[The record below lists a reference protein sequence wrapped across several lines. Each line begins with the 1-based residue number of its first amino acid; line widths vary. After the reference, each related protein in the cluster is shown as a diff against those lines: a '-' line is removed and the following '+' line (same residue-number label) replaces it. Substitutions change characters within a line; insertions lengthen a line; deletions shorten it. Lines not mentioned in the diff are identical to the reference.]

1 MFEESESTTRPSP
14 LGAAQRG
21 IWYAQRLDPD
31 NPLHSGAAYLEL
43 RGPLDTNT
51 LATAIH
57 RASED
62 TDALRLAFVEH
73 TGAGLT
79 PTQVGDRSPAPGADE
94 GPRQYLDPTLRP
106 ALYRP
111 DGPTD
116 EAAALRW
123 MRDDLAAPTDPL
135 TGPLA
140 AQALFQVEDERH
152 LWYYRAHHLLL
163 DGMGLWLFQRRAEAA
178 HTALRTGAPVP
189 ENPAAPLAR
198 LWQEEEAYRASPRY
212 AADRAHWQ
220 RAMRERP
227 EPASLAG
234 PPTPGSRSFLRAQ
247 GLLPAGP
254 ADALELL
261 AARHGSGRPAALV
274 AALAALVHRVSG
286 ATDIVL
292 GLAVHARLTPAARR
306 TPAMTANVVPLR
318 LTVRPGTLV
327 GDLVGQAARV
337 LRDAL
342 RHQRYPREDLARDLA
357 AAGGRRPLHGPTLNI
372 MRAPGDRFDG
382 AAARLRFLSN
392 GPVEDLKFTC
402 YDAGSGALPI
412 DVDADP
418 ARYDQATLDRHRE
431 RFTDLLTTF
440 AQDPGRSLAHLDV
453 RTAAERRAHRTASS
467 RRDTGRPDGGDITS
481 LTAAAR
487 DPERPPTTTDILP
500 DDSPPQPDSLPAL
513 FARQAARTPTRIAV
527 TAEDGELSY
536 AELDRRADRLAR
548 LLLARGAGPGRLVAL
563 ALPRGAILPVALLAV
578 LKTGAGYLPLDPG
591 YPAARLALTCEEA
604 RPVLLVT
611 DTATSAPGYLPDGP
625 PRLVLDDPRHAE
637 ELRTVADTPL
647 SDAERGGPGRA
658 PAGDDI
664 AYVIHTSGSTG
675 RPKGVLIPHR
685 NVLRLFE
692 AARPVLGFG
701 PDDVWTL
708 LHSYA
713 FDFSVWEI
721 WGPLLHGGRLVVV
734 PHDTVR
740 TPSLLLRLLER
751 ERVTVLNQT
760 PSAFRQLIRTDAERP
775 YPGAR
780 LSLRRVVLGGEALD
794 PAILRDWYARHRDD
808 SPLIVNMYGITET
821 TVHVTH
827 LPLTEH
833 LASTATGSPIGEP
846 LPDLRLHLLDSALR
860 PSVPGTSGELYVSGA
875 GLAHGYAGRPAL
887 TSHRFVADPFG
898 PPGSRMYRTGDLARW
913 TEDGG
918 LAHLGRADGQVQLRG
933 FRVEPAE
940 TEGELTRLPSVAAA
954 ACVVRGSGDDQRLV
968 GYVVPRAGHAPAP
981 ADLRAH
987 LARRL
992 PPQSVPGAFVVLAEL
1007 PLTANGKLDRDAL
1020 PAPTASGTTRAPS
1033 GRTQTLLCELFEKV
1047 LGTSAPV
1054 GADDDFFAL
1063 GGHSLLA
1070 TRLVGRIRDTLGT
1083 ELGVGAVFDAP
1094 TPSAL
1099 AELVRQDAAHG
1110 PTTPI
1115 TDVPPSQAA
1124 GPAGTPVGPV
1134 PPDGPR
1140 RGVALTSAQRRMWAL
1155 HRLQGPGPTYNLP
1168 CALTLTGPL
1177 DVQALHTALR
1187 DLVRRHEILRTRYP
1201 GSGPDSVSDG
1211 EPVQEIQTP
1220 SAADR
1225 LALGRQHSTDA
1236 DLARDLTSLAR
1247 APFALDREL
1256 PLRATLMT
1264 LPPSADGRARH
1275 TLLLVLHH
1283 IAGDGWSLT
1292 PLLDD
1297 LAHAYAARRTL
1308 REPHWPYPAP
1318 RQALHAQRER
1328 ERPPARAD
1336 LDFWRRTLDGAPEQL
1351 PLPTDRLRP
1360 TVPSLR
1366 GGSIPLSIDAG
1377 LHALL
1382 ARTARACRAS
1392 VFMVLHA
1399 ALAALLTASGAG
1411 TDVVVGTPTTGRRGD
1426 ELDDVVG
1433 FFVNPLALRVD
1444 TGGTPSFA
1452 ELLDRVRRTDLAA
1465 YDHQDVPFDRVVD
1478 AAAPQRS
1485 LGRHPLFQVVLSFQ
1499 DFEPT
1504 LRLPGIEAT
1513 PHAVD
1518 LGAAKFDLTVNL
1530 VERRDEDGTPAGITG
1545 DVEYAT
1551 DLFDATTA
1559 RAFGQRL
1566 LTLLRAAAADPER
1579 PLAEIDLATDE
1590 EKRLATGAWNPPGTP
1605 TVHPHFPAL
1614 FAALAAASPDAP
1626 ALDSGTDRFTYRQ
1639 LDARTNQLAR
1649 LLLRDGVRAGS
1660 VVPLALP
1667 RSTEMTLAWLAVL
1680 KTGAAC
1686 LPVDPSYPAE
1696 RVRLLLAAA
1705 SPGTPAVTVS
1715 AHAPDVRDAHAVVNL
1730 PDSPPAPSPSDAT
1743 RAIVVLDAP
1752 ATLRTLDGLP
1762 DTAVT
1767 DSERARPIDPADPAY
1782 VIHTSGSTGRPKG
1795 VVVPHTGLPT
1805 LASAQAD
1812 RFRLAP
1818 ESRVLQ
1824 LASPSFDASVMETLM
1839 ALGTGATLVIP
1850 PPGPLAGEE
1859 LADVL
1864 AAHRVTHAL
1873 IPPTALTGVPPE
1885 SLPDLRTLVVG
1896 GEACPPALAAQWS
1909 TGRRMVNAYGP
1920 TETTACA
1927 TTSAPLEPGAGVPI
1941 GSPVAGLS
1949 VQVLDASL
1957 RLAPVGVPGE
1967 LYIGGP
1973 GVAHGY
1979 LGRPALTAERFV
1991 ADPYGPPGSRAFRT
2005 GDRARRRA
2013 DGTLEHLG
2021 RADDQVKIRG
2031 FRVEPGEIA
2040 AVLGNHP
2047 DVRRCAVVDREDR
2060 PGDRKLVAY
2069 VVPDEGRDVH
2079 ASALR
2084 QHVRAIL
2091 PAHMVPAAFVA
2102 LDALPVTP
2110 QGKLD
2115 RTALPAP
2122 DLTPA
2127 PAARAARPGA
2137 ETAVCAGFADILG
2150 LSGAGPDDD
2159 FFALGGDS
2167 VLAIQLVSRLRAK
2180 GLTLT
2185 TRHVFEHRTPGA
2197 LAERARTTAPTAPAP
2212 GPARDVTDPFAAPPM
2227 AHWLRA
2233 KGDSARSFSQTMVVT
2248 TPPSPDGTHPRLA
2261 LQYVID
2267 SHEALRT
2274 TLLSGA
2280 PDDSA
2285 AQRLRL
2291 RARPPGAL
2299 DASDCMERIAPP
2311 GAEEADL
2318 TQALDRARAALD
2330 PERGHM
2336 VRAVWADAGQD
2347 QGRLAL
2353 VIHHLAVDAVSW
2365 GVLLPDLRRA
2375 WEAAAADRPLAPPP
2389 PRAAY
2394 AHWAAALAEQAH
2406 TPVRVRELPTW
2417 TATLGAPHL
2426 RLTDRPL
2433 LPARD
2438 THATLRHHT
2447 VDLPAT
2453 TTHALLTRV
2462 PVAFHCR
2469 VLEPLLTAFGLALT
2483 DWARARGHDPAD
2495 VLLDMEG
2502 HGRDSADPAHPL
2514 DSAVGWFT
2522 ALHPLRLPLA
2532 ELTGAA
2538 LTEALAGGPALGDV
2552 VKRVK
2557 EALRAVPGDGTGY
2570 GLLRHLND
2578 RTAPVL
2584 ADLPAPPFGF
2594 NYLGRFRHDDTP
2606 FSAAPGTGALAGAGA
2621 APGFPAAHALE
2632 LNAVT
2637 LDAPDGPR
2645 LRAVWSWPAALLDT
2659 PDVVC
2664 LGEGWTRTLTA
2675 LVTHADT
2682 PDAGGWTPSDLP
2694 LVDLEQSDIDALEAA
2709 WRGR

>member
-1 MFEESESTTRPSP
+1 MFEESERTASPSP

-43 RGPLDTNT
+43 RGPLDTST
-51 LATAIH
+51 LAAAIH

-62 TDALRLAFVEH
+62 TDALRLAFTEH
-73 TGAGLT
+73 TGADGT
-79 PTQVGDRSPAPGADE
+79 PTRWGDRFPAPDADE
-94 GPRQYLDPTLRP
+94 GPGQYLDPTLGP

-116 EAAALRW
+116 RATAERW
-123 MRDDLAAPTDPL
+123 MRDDLATPADPL

-140 AQALFQVEDERH
+140 AQALFQIGGERH

-163 DGMGLWLFQRRAEAA
+163 DGMGLWLFQQRAEAV

-189 ENPAAPLAR
+189 ENPAAPLGR
-198 LWQEEEAYRASPRY
+198 LWQEEGAYRASPRY

-220 RAMRERP
+220 RVMRERP

-234 PPTPGSRSFLRAQ
+234 PPTPGSRSFLRSQ

-292 GLAVHARLTPAARR
+292 GLAVHARFTPAARR

-327 GDLVGQAARV
+327 GDLVEQAARV

-342 RHQRYPREDLARDLA
+342 RHQRYPREDLARDLS

-382 AAARLRFLSN
+382 TAARLRFLSN

-402 YDAGSGALPI
+402 YEAGSGALPI

-440 AQDPGRSLAHLDV
+440 AQDPGRPLARLDV
-453 RTAAERRAHRTASS
+453 RTAAERASHRTAASPTDH
-467 RRDTGRPDGGDITS
+467 RGTDGGDATS
-481 LTAAAR
+481 PAGAAR
-487 DPERPPTTTDILP
+487 HPQRPTPTGVLTDDPPAV
-500 DDSPPQPDSLPAL
+500 PDSLPAV

-536 AELDRRADRLAR
+536 AELDRRADRLSR

-563 ALPRGAILPVALLAV
+563 ALPRGSVLPVALLAV
-578 LKTGAGYLPLDPG
+578 LRTGAGYLPLDPG

-611 DTATSAPGYLPDGP
+611 DTATSALGHLPDGP
-625 PRLVLDDPRHAE
+625 PRLVLDDPRHVK
-637 ELRTVADTPL
+637 ELRALADTPL
-647 SDAERGGPGRA
+647 SDAERGGRA

-675 RPKGVLIPHR
+675 RPKGVMIPHR

-692 AARPVLGFG
+692 AARPALGFG

-740 TPSLLLRLLER
+740 TPALLLRLLER
-751 ERVTVLNQT
+751 ERVTFLNQT

-775 YPGAR
+775 GLGAR

-827 LPLTEH
+827 LPLTER

-846 LPDLRLHLLDSALR
+846 LPGLRLHLLDSALR
-860 PSVPGTSGELYVSGA
+860 PSVPGTSGELYVSGS

-940 TEGELTRLPSVAAA
+940 TEAELTRLPSVAAA

-968 GYVVPRAGHAPAP
+968 AYVVPHASGTPSP

-992 PPQSVPGAFVVLAEL
+992 PPQSVPGAFVELAEL

-1020 PAPTASGTTRAPS
+1020 PEPTASGTTRAPA
-1033 GRTQTLLCELFEKV
+1033 GRTQTLLCELFGKV
-1047 LGTSAPV
+1047 LGTAAPV

-1070 TRLVGRIRDTLGT
+1070 TRLVGRIRDALGT

-1099 AELVRQDAAHG
+1099 AELVGREPAHG
-1110 PTTPI
+1110 PTTP
-1115 TDVPPSQAA
+1115 TSEAPAHRAA
-1124 GPAGTPVGPV
+1124 GPAEASDGPV
-1134 PPDGPR
+1134 TPDDPR
-1140 RGVALTSAQRRMWAL
+1140 GRVALTSAQRRMWAL

-1168 CALTLTGPL
+1168 CALTLTGAL
-1177 DVQALHTALR
+1177 DVEALHTALR

-1201 GSGPDSVSDG
+1201 GSGPDSGSDG
-1211 EPVQEIQTP
+1211 EPVQEIQP
-1220 SAADR
+1220 VPAADR
-1225 LALGRQHSTDA
+1225 LTLARQDSTDA

-1247 APFALDREL
+1247 APFALDRDL
-1256 PLRATLMT
+1256 PFRATLMT
-1264 LPPSADGRARH
+1264 LPPAPDGRARH

-1283 IAGDGWSLT
+1283 IAGDGFSLT

-1297 LAHAYAARRTL
+1297 LSHAYAARRTS
-1308 REPHWPYPAP
+1308 REPRWSHPAP
-1318 RQALHAQRER
+1318 SQALHARRER

-1336 LDFWRRTLDGAPEQL
+1336 IDFWRRTLDGAPEQL
-1351 PLPTDRLRP
+1351 PLPTDRPRP
-1360 TVPSLR
+1360 AVPSQC
-1366 GGSIPLSIDAG
+1366 GGSIPLTIDAG
-1377 LHALL
+1377 LHTLL
-1382 ARTARACRAS
+1382 ARTARARSAS

-1411 TDVVVGTPTTGRRGD
+1411 DDIIVGTPTTGRRGD
-1426 ELDDVVG
+1426 ELDDTVG

-1499 DFEPT
+1499 NFEPA

-1530 VERRDEDGTPAGITG
+1530 VERHGEDGTPAGITG

-1551 DLFDATTA
+1551 DLFDAATA

-1579 PLAEIDLATDE
+1579 PLAEIDLATE
-1590 EKRLATGAWNPPGTP
+1590 EERRLATGAWNPPGTP
-1605 TVHPHFPAL
+1605 TAHPHFPAL

-1626 ALDSGTDRFTYRQ
+1626 ALDCGTARFTYRQ

-1667 RSTEMTLAWLAVL
+1667 RSAEMTLAWLAVL

-1686 LPVDPSYPAE
+1686 LPVDPFYPAE

-1705 SPGTPAVTVS
+1705 TPGTPALTVS
-1715 AHAPDVRDAHAVVNL
+1715 AHAPDVGDARAVVSL
-1730 PDSPPAPSPSDAT
+1730 ADPPPAPPLDDTA
-1743 RAIVVLDAP
+1743 RAVVVLDAP
-1752 ATLRTLDGLP
+1752 ATRRSLDGLP
-1762 DTAVT
+1762 DTPVT
-1767 DSERARPIDPADPAY
+1767 DLERARPIDPADPAY

-1795 VVVPHTGLPT
+1795 VVVPHAGLPA
-1805 LASAQAD
+1805 LAEAQAD
-1812 RFRLAP
+1812 RFRLDP
-1818 ESRVLQ
+1818 RSRVLQ

-1839 ALGTGATLVIP
+1839 ALGTGATLVVP

-1927 TTSAPLEPGAGVPI
+1927 TTTAPLEPGAGVPI
-1941 GSPVAGLS
+1941 GSPIAGLS

-1979 LGRPALTAERFV
+1979 LGRPSLTAERFV

-2040 AVLGNHP
+2040 AVLGGHP

-2069 VVPDEGRDVH
+2069 VVPGEGRDVH
-2079 ASALR
+2079 PSALR
-2084 QHVRAIL
+2084 QHVQAIL

-2137 ETAVCAGFADILG
+2137 ETALCDGFADILG

-2185 TRHVFEHRTPGA
+2185 TRHIFEHRTPGA
-2197 LAERARTTAPTAPAP
+2197 LAERARPTAPTAPAP
-2212 GPARDVTDPFAAPPM
+2212 GPAREVTDPFAAPPM

-2233 KGDSARSFSQTMVVT
+2233 KGDSARSFSQTMVVP
-2248 TPPSPDGTHPRLA
+2248 TPPSPDGTHPILA

-2291 RARPPGAL
+2291 RSGAPGSL
-2299 DASDCMERIAPP
+2299 DAADLLERIAPRAA
-2311 GAEEADL
+2311 GEADL
-2318 TQALDRARAALD
+2318 TPALDRARAALD

-2336 VRAVWADAGQD
+2336 VRAVWADAGPD

-2353 VIHHLAVDAVSW
+2353 VVHHLAVDAVSW

-2375 WEAAAADRPLAPPP
+2375 WEAAAEDRPLAPPP

-2426 RLTDRPL
+2426 RPTDRPL

-2447 VDLPAT
+2447 VDLPAP

-2483 DWARARGHDPAD
+2483 DWARTRGQDPAD

-2532 ELTGAA
+2532 DLTGDA
-2538 LTEALAGGPALGDV
+2538 LAEALAGGPALGDA

-2584 ADLPAPPFGF
+2584 AALPAPPFGF

-2621 APGFPAAHALE
+2621 APGFPASHALE

-2637 LDAPDGPR
+2637 LDTPDGPC

-2659 PDVVC
+2659 PDVVS
-2664 LGEGWTRTLTA
+2664 LGEGWARMLTA
-2675 LVTHADT
+2675 LVTHAET

-2694 LVDLEQSDIDALEAA
+2694 LVDLDQSEIDALEAV